1 MRGRYAGWAAVRSGR
16 KEWNVVRYQ
25 ETTTAEDPRR
35 SFTLR
40 MRQSDYDRLLYNA
53 RRTGV
58 SMSEYLVRGLQPP
71 VEQLDPETIRE
82 ILRELKHTNRQI
94 VGEATNINQIA
105 HWANA
110 HESFPAEASELA
122 RQIRA
127 QINEINTVRRKLA
140 RLL

>member
-1 MRGRYAGWAAVRSGR
+1 M
-16 KEWNVVRYQ
+16 VRYQ
-25 ETTTAEDPRR
+25 ETTTSDNPRR
-35 SFTLR
+35 TFTLK
-40 MRQSDYDRLLYNA
+40 MRQSDYDRLFYNA
-53 RRTGV
+53 KRTGV

-94 VGEATNINQIA
+94 VGEATNVNQIA

-110 HESFPAEASELA
+110 HESFPAEAEELA

-127 QINEINTVRRKLA
+127 QMKEINAVRRKLA
-140 RLL
+140 KLL

>member
-1 MRGRYAGWAAVRSGR
+1 M
-16 KEWNVVRYQ
+16 VRYQ